1 MKWTLY
7 SKDSTTHTEPV
18 SAGKP
23 ATSATPPFIQPAPY
37 SVKQAIQRLQQNTSY
52 QKQPAVGSRSQT
64 SSVIPVNAYPA
75 LTTLG
80 VTACAKSTMKG
91 CYAMIHLSIDAA
103 YYILAVSQKPSLLVE
118 ELYGYYVDTD

>member
-7 SKDSTTHTEPV
+7 SKDSTTPTESV
-18 SAGKP
+18 GAGKP
-23 ATSATPPFIQPAPY
+23 ATPATPMFIQPATC
-37 SVKQAIQRLQQNTSY
+37 SVKQPIQGLQRNTFY
-52 QKQPAVGSRSQT
+52 QKHPVAGSPSQT
-64 SSVIPVNAYPA
+64 SPAIPVNACLA
-75 LTTLG
+75 RTTLG

-103 YYILAVSQKPSLLVE
+103 YYILAVSQKALLVE